1 MGETGR
7 RPHRRSDPCRRIGAY
22 GEKAIYDA
30 RMSSDAEFTQE
41 LGREGVA
48 IIKRWLEATTFIEL
62 PFDAYH
68 HKKEVTILHPGGK
81 KKLDLGGHYLTGRKS
96 PVYVECKRYSSPGR
110 QHKEFRRLLAIAY
123 GNIQREREIYED
135 PKYDSNANYI
145 WVTFNPFAQDRWPS
159 LETHSELGQG
169 LHENTDVHNGD
180 AMDDEVARAVAD
192 RFTVLVFNK
201 KQERLSLNRE
211 ELMLVRTVID
221 RKAEA
226 L

>member
-1 MGETGR
+1 M
-7 RPHRRSDPCRRIGAY
+7 P
-22 GEKAIYDA
+22 
-30 RMSSDAEFTQE
+30 SDAEFTQE

-68 HKKEVTILHPGGK
+68 HKKEVTILYPGGK

-96 PVYVECKRYSSPGR
+96 PVFVECKRYSSPGR

-123 GNIQREREIYED
+123 GNVQREREIYED
-135 PKYDSNANYI
+135 PKYDSNAHYI
-145 WVTFNPFAQDRWPS
+145 WVTFNPFAQDNWS
-159 LETHSELGQG
+159 NLETHGELVRG
-169 LHENTDVHNGD
+169 LNENPDVHSGE
-180 AMDDEVARAVAD
+180 APDDDLTRIVAD
-192 RFTVLVFNK
+192 RITVLVFNK
-201 KQERLSLNRE
+201 KQEQLSLNRE